1 MEPWNQKMVKSE
13 RTKIKV
19 IGLSLRSHRNNKVLV
34 TLIDHRVSGLPE
46 DESDIDYSYKRLI

>member
-1 MEPWNQKMVKSE
+1 MVKSE

-34 TLIDHRVSGLPE
+34 TLIDRRVSGLPE
-46 DESDIDYSYKRLI
+46 DKSDIDYSYKRLI